1 MISPKASADET
12 IPIVTPSTGASISS
26 RPSIVKIG
34 LSAQRNAVASPKR
47 ASLQCIPAIAAGD
60 DTVSAPATITTIP
73 IQAAAGGSSP

>member
-1 MISPKASADET
+1 MPM
-12 IPIVTPSTGASISS
+12 VTPSTGASTSS